1 MTPRFEVR
9 FNNGVYHVFDT
20 HTYRAARA
28 RDNRKQAEADVK
40 YLNARPAGARK

>member
-1 MTPRFEVR
+1 MPRFEVR

-28 RDNRKQAEADVK
+28 RNSLKQAEEDVA
-40 YLNARPAGARK
+40 YLNSRPARSQR